1 MTIAN
6 GFDLILLAILL
17 LVAMRYAGK
26 GFAAALVQFAGNLA
40 SLLGASIFSQNIA
53 PVLFTNFFENNF
65 TTSIEKTLADGG
77 QLQLDQLVEKYAGFL
92 PDEIQQSITQSA
104 GGVLT
109 GSAPELAEQVVN
121 QVIAPLLTPIIAI
134 VVFFVAFAL
143 CKVIVGFVV
152 AVLTNFNRIPIL
164 GSVNKLLGFAMGLLA
179 GVVDLYLILC
189 AVWAIIVV
197 TGGSIPWLNQQVL
210 GESIGFS
217 LFGQFNPFY

>member
-92 PDEIQQSITQSA
+92 PNEIQQSIIQSA

-210 GESIGFS
+210 GDSVGFT

>member
-77 QLQLDQLVEKYAGFL
+77 QVQLDQLVEKYAGFL
-92 PDEIQQSITQSA
+92 PDEIQQSIIQSA

-109 GSAPELAEQVVN
+109 GNAPELAEQVVS

-164 GSVNKLLGFAMGLLA
+164 GSVNKLLGFGMGLLA

-210 GESIGFS
+210 GDSVGFT

>member
-1 MTIAN
+1 MPIAN

-77 QLQLDQLVEKYAGFL
+77 QVQLDQLVEKYAGFL
-92 PDEIQQSITQSA
+92 PDEIQQSIIQSA

-109 GSAPELAEQVVN
+109 GNAPELAEQVVS

-164 GSVNKLLGFAMGLLA
+164 GGVNKLLGFGMGLLA

-210 GESIGFS
+210 GDSVGFT

>member
-77 QLQLDQLVEKYAGFL
+77 QVQLDQLVEKYAGFL
-92 PDEIQQSITQSA
+92 PDEIQQSIIQSA

-109 GSAPELAEQVVN
+109 GNAPELAEQVVS

-143 CKVIVGFVV
+143 CKVIVGFVA

-164 GSVNKLLGFAMGLLA
+164 GGVNKLLGFGMGLLA

-210 GESIGFS
+210 GDSVGFT

>member
-92 PDEIQQSITQSA
+92 PVEIQKSIAQSA

-109 GSAPELAEQVVN
+109 GNTPELAEQVVN

>member
-6 GFDLILLAILL
+6 VFDLVLLAVLL
-17 LVAMRYAGK
+17 LVAFRYAGK

-40 SLLGASIFSQNIA
+40 SLLGASIFSQKIA
-53 PVLFTNFFENNF
+53 PVLFVNFFENNF

-77 QLQLDQLVEKYAGFL
+77 QVQLDQLVEKYAGFL
-92 PDEIQQSITQSA
+92 PDEIQAGITQSA
-104 GGVLT
+104 GDMLT
-109 GSAPELAEQVVN
+109 GSAPELADQVVR
-121 QVIAPLLTPIIAI
+121 QVIEPLLTPVIAI

-164 GSVNKLLGFAMGLLA
+164 GGVNKLLGFAMGLLA
-179 GVVDLYLILC
+179 GVVDLYLVLC
-189 AVWAIIVV
+189 AVWAIIVI
-197 TGGSIPWLNQQVL
+197 TGGAIPWLNQQVL

>member
-77 QLQLDQLVEKYAGFL
+77 QVQLDQLVEKYAGFL
-92 PDEIQQSITQSA
+92 PDEIQQSIIQSA

-109 GSAPELAEQVVN
+109 GNAPELAEQVVS

-143 CKVIVGFVV
+143 CKVIVGFVA

-164 GSVNKLLGFAMGLLA
+164 GSVNKLLGFGMGLLA

-210 GESIGFS
+210 GDSVGFT

>member
-6 GFDLILLAILL
+6 GFDLVLLAVLL
-17 LVAMRYAGK
+17 LVAFRYAGK

-40 SLLGASIFSQNIA
+40 SLLGASIFSQKIA
-53 PVLFTNFFENNF
+53 PVLFVNFFENNF

-77 QLQLDQLVEKYAGFL
+77 QVQLDQLVEKYAGFL
-92 PDEIQQSITQSA
+92 PDEIQAGITQSA
-104 GGVLT
+104 GDMLT
-109 GSAPELAEQVVN
+109 GNAPELADQVVR
-121 QVIAPLLTPIIAI
+121 QVIEPLLTPVIAI

-164 GSVNKLLGFAMGLLA
+164 GGVNKLLGFVMGLLA

-189 AVWAIIVV
+189 AVWAIIVI
-197 TGGSIPWLNQQVL
+197 TGGSIPWLNQQAL

>member
-1 MTIAN
+1 M
-6 GFDLILLAILL
+6 
-17 LVAMRYAGK
+17 
-26 GFAAALVQFAGNLA
+26 
-40 SLLGASIFSQNIA
+40 
-53 PVLFTNFFENNF
+53 
-65 TTSIEKTLADGG
+65 
-77 QLQLDQLVEKYAGFL
+77 
-92 PDEIQQSITQSA
+92 
-104 GGVLT
+104 LT

-152 AVLTNFNRIPIL
+152 EVLTNFNRIPIL

>member
-65 TTSIEKTLADGG
+65 TTSIETTLADGG
-77 QLQLDQLVEKYAGFL
+77 QVQLDQLVEKYAGFL
-92 PDEIQQSITQSA
+92 PDEIQQSIIQSA

-109 GSAPELAEQVVN
+109 GNAPELAEQVVS

-152 AVLTNFNRIPIL
+152 AVLTNFTRIPIL
-164 GSVNKLLGFAMGLLA
+164 GGVNKLLGFGMGLLA

-210 GESIGFS
+210 GDSVGFT

>member
-65 TTSIEKTLADGG
+65 TTSIEKILADGG

-92 PDEIQQSITQSA
+92 PVEIQKSITQSA

-109 GSAPELAEQVVN
+109 GNAPELAEQVVN

>member
-92 PDEIQQSITQSA
+92 PIEIQKSITQSA

-109 GSAPELAEQVVN
+109 GNAPELAEQVVN

>member
-26 GFAAALVQFAGNLA
+26 GFAAALMQFAGNLA

-77 QLQLDQLVEKYAGFL
+77 QVQLDQLVEKYAGFL
-92 PDEIQQSITQSA
+92 PDEIQQSIIQSA

-109 GSAPELAEQVVN
+109 GNAPELAEQVVS

-164 GSVNKLLGFAMGLLA
+164 GGVNKLLGFGMGLLA

-210 GESIGFS
+210 GDSVGFT

>member
-77 QLQLDQLVEKYAGFL
+77 QVQMDQLVEKYAGFL
-92 PDEIQQSITQSA
+92 PDEIQQSIIQSA

-109 GSAPELAEQVVN
+109 GNAPELAEQVVS

-164 GSVNKLLGFAMGLLA
+164 GSVNKLLGFGMGLLA

-210 GESIGFS
+210 GDSVGFT

>member
-92 PDEIQQSITQSA
+92 PNEIQQSIIQSA

-197 TGGSIPWLNQQVL
+197 TGWSIPWLNQQVL

>member
-17 LVAMRYAGK
+17 LVAIRYAGK

-77 QLQLDQLVEKYAGFL
+77 QVQLDQLVEKYAGFL
-92 PDEIQQSITQSA
+92 PDEIQQSIIQSA

-109 GSAPELAEQVVN
+109 GNAPELAEQVVS

-164 GSVNKLLGFAMGLLA
+164 GSVNKLLGFGMGLLA

-210 GESIGFS
+210 GDSVGFT

>member
-210 GESIGFS
+210 GDSIGFS

>member
-77 QLQLDQLVEKYAGFL
+77 QVQLDQLVEKYAGFL
-92 PDEIQQSITQSA
+92 PDEIQQSIIQSA

-109 GSAPELAEQVVN
+109 GNAPELAEQVVS

-164 GSVNKLLGFAMGLLA
+164 GGVNKLLGFGMGLLA

-210 GESIGFS
+210 GDSVGFA

>member
-26 GFAAALVQFAGNLA
+26 GIAAALVQFAGNLA

-53 PVLFTNFFENNF
+53 PVLFTSFFENNF

-92 PDEIQQSITQSA
+92 PNEIQQSIIQSA

-210 GESIGFS
+210 GDSIGFS

>member
-92 PDEIQQSITQSA
+92 PVEIQKSIAQSA

-109 GSAPELAEQVVN
+109 GNAPELAEQVVN

>member
-77 QLQLDQLVEKYAGFL
+77 QVQLDQLVEHYAGFL
-92 PDEIQQSITQSA
+92 PDEIQQSIIQSA

-109 GSAPELAEQVVN
+109 GNAPELAEQVVS

-164 GSVNKLLGFAMGLLA
+164 GSVNKLLGFGMGLLA

-210 GESIGFS
+210 GDSVGFT

>member
-77 QLQLDQLVEKYAGFL
+77 QVQLDQLVEKYAGFL
-92 PDEIQQSITQSA
+92 PDEIQQSIIQSA

-109 GSAPELAEQVVN
+109 GNAPELAEQVVS

-143 CKVIVGFVV
+143 CKVIVSFVV

-164 GSVNKLLGFAMGLLA
+164 GGVNKLLGFGMGLLA

-210 GESIGFS
+210 GDSVGFT

>member
-26 GFAAALVQFAGNLA
+26 GFAAALMQFAGNLA

-92 PDEIQQSITQSA
+92 PVEIQKSIAQSA

-109 GSAPELAEQVVN
+109 GNAPELAEQVVN

-189 AVWAIIVV
+189 AVWAIIVI
-197 TGGSIPWLNQQVL
+197 TGGSIPWLNQEVL

>member
-77 QLQLDQLVEKYAGFL
+77 QVQLDQLVEKYAGFL
-92 PDEIQQSITQSA
+92 PNEIQQSIIQSA

-109 GSAPELAEQVVN
+109 GNAPELAEQVVS

-164 GSVNKLLGFAMGLLA
+164 GGVNKLLGFGMGLLA

-210 GESIGFS
+210 GDSVGFT

>member
-77 QLQLDQLVEKYAGFL
+77 QVQLDQLVEKYAGFL
-92 PDEIQQSITQSA
+92 PDEIQQSIIQSA

-109 GSAPELAEQVVN
+109 GNAPELAEQVVS

-152 AVLTNFNRIPIL
+152 AVLTNFNRISIL
-164 GSVNKLLGFAMGLLA
+164 GSVNKLLGFGMGLLA

-210 GESIGFS
+210 GDSVGFT

>member
-17 LVAMRYAGK
+17 LVAMRYASK

-92 PDEIQQSITQSA
+92 PIEIQNSITQSA

-109 GSAPELAEQVVN
+109 GNAPELAEQVVN

>member
-77 QLQLDQLVEKYAGFL
+77 QVQLDQLVEKYAGFL
-92 PDEIQQSITQSA
+92 PNEIQQSIIQSA

-109 GSAPELAEQVVN
+109 GNAPELAEQVVN

-164 GSVNKLLGFAMGLLA
+164 GGVNKLLGFGMGLLA

-210 GESIGFS
+210 GDSVGFT

>member
-1 MTIAN
+1 MTISN
-6 GFDLILLAILL
+6 GFALMLLASLL

-77 QLQLDQLVEKYAGFL
+77 QVQLDQLVEKYAGFL
-92 PDEIQQSITQSA
+92 PDEIQQSIIQSA

-109 GSAPELAEQVVN
+109 GNAPELAEQVVS

-164 GSVNKLLGFAMGLLA
+164 GGVNKLLGFGMGLLA

-210 GESIGFS
+210 GDSVGFT

>member
-164 GSVNKLLGFAMGLLA
+164 GGVNKLLGFGMGLLA

-210 GESIGFS
+210 GDSVGFT

>member
-164 GSVNKLLGFAMGLLA
+164 GSVNKLLGFAIGLLA

>member
-164 GSVNKLLGFAMGLLA
+164 GSVNKLLGFGMGLLA

>member
-53 PVLFTNFFENNF
+53 PVLFTNFFETNF

-77 QLQLDQLVEKYAGFL
+77 QVQLDQLVEKYAGFL
-92 PDEIQQSITQSA
+92 PDEIQQSIIQSA

-109 GSAPELAEQVVN
+109 GNAPELAEQVVS

-164 GSVNKLLGFAMGLLA
+164 GGVNKLLGFGMGLLA

-210 GESIGFS
+210 GDSVGFT

>member
-189 AVWAIIVV
+189 AVWAIIVA

>member
-210 GESIGFS
+210 GDSVGFT

>member
-17 LVAMRYAGK
+17 LVALRYAGK

-53 PVLFTNFFENNF
+53 PVLFTQFFENNF

-77 QLQLDQLVEKYAGFL
+77 QVQLDQLVEKYAGFL
-92 PDEIQQSITQSA
+92 PDEIQAGIIQSA

-109 GSAPELAEQVVN
+109 GSAPELADQVVR

-164 GSVNKLLGFAMGLLA
+164 GGVNKLLGFAMGLLA

>member
-92 PDEIQQSITQSA
+92 PVEIQKSITQSA

-109 GSAPELAEQVVN
+109 GNAPELAEQVVN

>member
-53 PVLFTNFFENNF
+53 PVLCTNFFENNF

>member
-92 PDEIQQSITQSA
+92 PEELQRSITQSA

-109 GSAPELAEQVVN
+109 GNAPELAEQVVN

-164 GSVNKLLGFAMGLLA
+164 GGVNKLLGFAMGLLA